1 MSVKAGGNGILLM
14 FFTPEPCWITFFLS
28 FPFRLPFVVVT
39 ELGSSGFMWSS
50 IFFFH
55 LKPFSI
61 FEDLRITIFFF
72 CFARVFTFVSLGWG
86 GGKVLYDAIFFS
98 NSYFS
103 YQLEKEKNHRA
114 SWRWV
119 GVFLP
124 YLYL

>member
-1 MSVKAGGNGILLM
+1 M

-61 FEDLRITIFFF
+61 FEDLRITIFFLLCQSIYVRF
-72 CFARVFTFVSLGWG
+72 SGAG
-86 GGKVLYDAIFFS
+86 GGGWESLI
-98 NSYFS
+98 
-103 YQLEKEKNHRA
+103 
-114 SWRWV
+114 
-119 GVFLP
+119 
-124 YLYL
+124 